1 MWEQRQPT
9 ADGCTGKGQRPLAH
23 CPSDGGMN
31 TQTISL
37 ARVAMVNGLQWQLF
51 PVDFKTEE
59 GTFSVYLY
67 AINREHAA
75 AILLELKETAVLRD
89 GDLAGIARND

>member
-1 MWEQRQPT
+1 
-9 ADGCTGKGQRPLAH
+9 
-23 CPSDGGMN
+23 MN
-31 TQTISL
+31 TQSISL
-37 ARVAMVNGLQWQLF
+37 ARVAMVNGLQWQLY

-75 AILLELKETAVLRD
+75 AVLLELKETAVLRG
-89 GDLAGIARND
+89 GDLAGITRND

>member
-1 MWEQRQPT
+1 MPSENQPDR
-9 ADGCTGKGQRPLAH
+9 ACGAH
-23 CPSDGGMN
+23 ISN
-31 TQTISL
+31 QSISL
-37 ARVAMVNGLQWQLF
+37 ACVALVNGLQWQLY

-75 AILLELKETAVLRD
+75 AILLELKETAALRD
-89 GDLAGIARND
+89 GDLVGITHND

>member
-1 MWEQRQPT
+1 
-9 ADGCTGKGQRPLAH
+9 
-23 CPSDGGMN
+23 MN

-37 ARVAMVNGLQWQLF
+37 ARVAMVKGLQWQLF

-89 GDLAGIARND
+89 GDLVSITLND

>member
-1 MWEQRQPT
+1 
-9 ADGCTGKGQRPLAH
+9 
-23 CPSDGGMN
+23 MN

-37 ARVAMVNGLQWQLF
+37 ARVAMVNGLQWLLY

-89 GDLAGIARND
+89 GDLAGITRND

>member
-1 MWEQRQPT
+1 MPTENQPNC
-9 ADGCTGKGQRPLAH
+9 AYRERISSQ
-23 CPSDGGMN
+23 S
-31 TQTISL
+31 ISL
-37 ARVAMVNGLQWQLF
+37 ARVALVNGQQWQLY

-75 AILLELKETAVLRD
+75 AILQELKETAVLRE
-89 GDLAGIARND
+89 GDLVGITRND

>member
-1 MWEQRQPT
+1 M
-9 ADGCTGKGQRPLAH
+9 AHCTGY
-23 CPSDGGMN
+23 GGMN
-31 TQTISL
+31 TQAISL
-37 ARVAMVNGLQWQLF
+37 ARVAMVNGLQWQLY

-75 AILLELKETAVLRD
+75 AILQELKETAVLRE
-89 GDLAGIARND
+89 GDLVGITRND

>member
-1 MWEQRQPT
+1 MNRQ
-9 ADGCTGKGQRPLAH
+9 A
-23 CPSDGGMN
+23 
-31 TQTISL
+31 ISL
-37 ARVAMVNGLQWQLF
+37 SQVAVVNGLQWQLY

>member
-1 MWEQRQPT
+1 MNRQ
-9 ADGCTGKGQRPLAH
+9 A
-23 CPSDGGMN
+23 
-31 TQTISL
+31 ISL
-37 ARVAMVNGLQWQLF
+37 SQVAVVNSLQWRLY

>member
-1 MWEQRQPT
+1 MPTENQPNC
-9 ADGCTGKGQRPLAH
+9 AYRERISSQ
-23 CPSDGGMN
+23 S
-31 TQTISL
+31 ISL
-37 ARVAMVNGLQWQLF
+37 ARVTMVNGLQWQLY

-89 GDLAGIARND
+89 GDLVGITRYD

>member
-1 MWEQRQPT
+1 MPIENQPNR
-9 ADGCTGKGQRPLAH
+9 AYRERISSQ
-23 CPSDGGMN
+23 S
-31 TQTISL
+31 ISL
-37 ARVAMVNGLQWQLF
+37 ARVALVNGQQWQLY

-75 AILLELKETAVLRD
+75 AILQELKETAVLRE
-89 GDLAGIARND
+89 GDLVGITRND

>member
-1 MWEQRQPT
+1 MSRQ
-9 ADGCTGKGQRPLAH
+9 A
-23 CPSDGGMN
+23 
-31 TQTISL
+31 ISL
-37 ARVAMVNGLQWQLF
+37 SQVAVVNGLQWRLY

>member
-1 MWEQRQPT
+1 
-9 ADGCTGKGQRPLAH
+9 
-23 CPSDGGMN
+23 MN
-31 TQTISL
+31 TQAISL
-37 ARVAMVNGLQWQLF
+37 ARVALVNGQQWQLY

-89 GDLAGIARND
+89 GDLVGITRND

>member
-1 MWEQRQPT
+1 M
-9 ADGCTGKGQRPLAH
+9 C
-23 CPSDGGMN
+23 N
-31 TQTISL
+31 QTISL
-37 ARVAMVNGLQWQLF
+37 ARVAVVNDLKWQLF

-89 GDLAGIARND
+89 GDLAGITRND

>member
-1 MWEQRQPT
+1 
-9 ADGCTGKGQRPLAH
+9 
-23 CPSDGGMN
+23 MN

-37 ARVAMVNGLQWQLF
+37 ARVAMVNGLQWQLY

-67 AINREHAA
+67 AINREPAA
-75 AILLELKETAVLRD
+75 AILQELKETAVLRE
-89 GDLAGIARND
+89 GDLVGITRND

>member
-1 MWEQRQPT
+1 
-9 ADGCTGKGQRPLAH
+9 
-23 CPSDGGMN
+23 MN

-37 ARVAMVNGLQWQLF
+37 ARVAMVNGLQWQLY

-59 GTFSVYLY
+59 GTFSIYLY

-75 AILLELKETAVLRD
+75 AVLLELKETAVLRD
-89 GDLAGIARND
+89 GDLVSITRND

>member
-1 MWEQRQPT
+1 MCNKAIP
-9 ADGCTGKGQRPLAH
+9 
-23 CPSDGGMN
+23 
-31 TQTISL
+31 L
-37 ARVAMVNGLQWQLF
+37 ARVAVFHGLQWQLY

-75 AILLELKETAVLRD
+75 EILLELKKTAVLR
-89 GDLAGIARND
+89 GGELVGIDCND

>member
-1 MWEQRQPT
+1 
-9 ADGCTGKGQRPLAH
+9 
-23 CPSDGGMN
+23 MN

-37 ARVAMVNGLQWQLF
+37 ARVATVNGLQWQLY

-59 GTFSVYLY
+59 GTFSIYLY

-89 GDLAGIARND
+89 GDLAGITRND

>member
-1 MWEQRQPT
+1 
-9 ADGCTGKGQRPLAH
+9 
-23 CPSDGGMN
+23 MN
-31 TQTISL
+31 TQAISL
-37 ARVAMVNGLQWQLF
+37 ARVALVNGQQWQLY

-75 AILLELKETAVLRD
+75 ATLQELKETAVLRE
-89 GDLAGIARND
+89 GDLVGITRND

>member
-1 MWEQRQPT
+1 
-9 ADGCTGKGQRPLAH
+9 
-23 CPSDGGMN
+23 MN
-31 TQTISL
+31 KQTISL
-37 ARVAMVNGLQWQLF
+37 ARVAVVNGLQWQLF

-75 AILLELKETAVLRD
+75 AILLELKETAALRD
-89 GDLAGIARND
+89 GDLVDITHND

>member
-1 MWEQRQPT
+1 M
-9 ADGCTGKGQRPLAH
+9 RPRLLGNEPSCFGRVIMSQQAVVLA
-23 CPSDGGMN
+23 P
-31 TQTISL
+31 
-37 ARVAMVNGLQWQLF
+37 VAIVNGLKWQLY
-51 PVDFKTEE
+51 PVDFKTVE
-59 GTFSVYLY
+59 GSFSVYLY

>member
-1 MWEQRQPT
+1 MNRQ
-9 ADGCTGKGQRPLAH
+9 A
-23 CPSDGGMN
+23 
-31 TQTISL
+31 ISL
-37 ARVAMVNGLQWQLF
+37 SQVAVVNGLQWRLY

-75 AILLELKETAVLRD
+75 AILLELKETAALHD

>member
-1 MWEQRQPT
+1 MNRQ
-9 ADGCTGKGQRPLAH
+9 A
-23 CPSDGGMN
+23 
-31 TQTISL
+31 ISL
-37 ARVAMVNGLQWQLF
+37 SQVAVVNGLQWRLY

-67 AINREHAA
+67 AINRDHAA

>member
-1 MWEQRQPT
+1 MNRQ
-9 ADGCTGKGQRPLAH
+9 A
-23 CPSDGGMN
+23 
-31 TQTISL
+31 ISL
-37 ARVAMVNGLQWQLF
+37 SQVAVVNGLQWRLY

-89 GDLAGIARND
+89 GDLAGITRND

>member
-1 MWEQRQPT
+1 
-9 ADGCTGKGQRPLAH
+9 
-23 CPSDGGMN
+23 MN
-31 TQTISL
+31 KQTISL
-37 ARVAMVNGLQWQLF
+37 ARVAMVNSLQWQLF